1 MVDEEETQ
9 SEDSGQDPIEEL
21 QLKAK
26 KQLTIL
32 FAACASSVVFLGML
46 GFTYTTLTGKL
57 LSATQEPLIEMKNL
71 SGLVS
76 EEYSNLTMAVE
87 FYNHQM
93 KSLGQRLDDID
104 PTIDQTQFA
113 KLENV
118 IISQEHDFQV
128 FLSSAQDAV
137 FGLSEM
143 VSGSRGWRQDF
154 KSKLELAIAASE
166 ARALNLSDEVT
177 AVSSIQEAIDT
188 DASAPPNASMSSAR
202 RRRRTRRR
210 RATTS
215 AAAA

>member
-1 MVDEEETQ
+1 MADEEETQ

-32 FAACASSVVFLGML
+32 FAACASSVVFLGLL

-93 KSLGQRLDDID
+93 DSLGQRVGDID
-104 PTIDQTQFA
+104 PAIDRAQFA

-118 IISQEHDFQV
+118 IISQEHDFQI

-154 KSKLELAIAASE
+154 KGKLDLAIAASE
-166 ARALNLSDEVT
+166 ARALNLSDDGAKVG
-177 AVSSIQEAIDT
+177 SIQGAADA
-188 DASAPPNASMSSAR
+188 DASAP
-202 RRRRTRRR
+202 
-210 RATTS
+210 
-215 AAAA
+215 

>member
-93 KSLGQRLDDID
+93 KSLGQHLDDID

-143 VSGSRGWRQDF
+143 VSGSRGWRQNF
-154 KSKLELAIAASE
+154 KSKLDLAIAASE
-166 ARALNLSDEVT
+166 ARALNLSDEVA
-177 AVSSIQEAIDT
+177 AVSSIQEAIDG
-188 DASAPPNASMSSAR
+188 DVSAP
-202 RRRRTRRR
+202 
-210 RATTS
+210 
-215 AAAA
+215 

>member
-57 LSATQEPLIEMKNL
+57 LSATQKPLIEMKNL

-143 VSGSRGWRQDF
+143 VSGSRGWRQNF
-154 KSKLELAIAASE
+154 KSKLDLAIAASE
-166 ARALNLSDEVT
+166 ARALNLSDEVA
-177 AVSSIQEAIDT
+177 AVSSIQEAIDG
-188 DASAPPNASMSSAR
+188 DVSAP
-202 RRRRTRRR
+202 
-210 RATTS
+210 
-215 AAAA
+215 

>member
-9 SEDSGQDPIEEL
+9 SEDSGQGPIEEL

-143 VSGSRGWRQDF
+143 VSGSRGWRQNF
-154 KSKLELAIAASE
+154 KSKLDLAIAASE
-166 ARALNLSDEVT
+166 ARALNLSDEDA
-177 AVSSIQEAIDT
+177 AVSSIQEAIDG
-188 DASAPPNASMSSAR
+188 DVSAP
-202 RRRRTRRR
+202 
-210 RATTS
+210 
-215 AAAA
+215 

>member
-1 MVDEEETQ
+1 MADEEETQ

-57 LSATQEPLIEMKNL
+57 LSATQKPLIEMKNL

-93 KSLGQRLDDID
+93 DSLGQRLDDID
-104 PTIDQTQFA
+104 PAIDEAQFA

-143 VSGSRGWRQDF
+143 VSGSRSWRQDF

-188 DASAPPNASMSSAR
+188 DASAP
-202 RRRRTRRR
+202 
-210 RATTS
+210 
-215 AAAA
+215 

>member
-1 MVDEEETQ
+1 MTDEEETQ

-21 QLKAK
+21 QLKAN

-32 FAACASSVVFLGML
+32 FAACASSVVFLGLL

-57 LSATQEPLIEMKNL
+57 LSATQAPLIEMKNL

-76 EEYSNLTMAVE
+76 DEYSNLTMAVE

-93 KSLGQRLDDID
+93 DSLGQRLDDID
-104 PTIDQTQFA
+104 PAVDRAQFV

-118 IISQEHDFQV
+118 IISQENDFQV

-154 KSKLELAIAASE
+154 KAKLDLAIAASE
-166 ARALNLSDEVT
+166 ARAFNLSDDGA
-177 AVSSIQEAIDT
+177 AVSSIQEAMDA
-188 DASAPPNASMSSAR
+188 DASAP
-202 RRRRTRRR
+202 
-210 RATTS
+210 
-215 AAAA
+215 

>member
-1 MVDEEETQ
+1 MVNEEETQ

-143 VSGSRGWRQDF
+143 VSGSRGWRQNF
-154 KSKLELAIAASE
+154 KSKLDLAIAASE
-166 ARALNLSDEVT
+166 ARALNLSDEVA
-177 AVSSIQEAIDT
+177 AVSSIQEAIDG
-188 DASAPPNASMSSAR
+188 DVSAP
-202 RRRRTRRR
+202 
-210 RATTS
+210 
-215 AAAA
+215 

>member
-93 KSLGQRLDDID
+93 DSLGQRLDDID
-104 PTIDQTQFA
+104 PAIDEAQFA

-143 VSGSRGWRQDF
+143 VSGSRGWRQNF
-154 KSKLELAIAASE
+154 KSKLDLAIAASE
-166 ARALNLSDEVT
+166 ARALNLSDEVA
-177 AVSSIQEAIDT
+177 AVSSIQEAIDG
-188 DASAPPNASMSSAR
+188 DVSAP
-202 RRRRTRRR
+202 
-210 RATTS
+210 
-215 AAAA
+215 

>member
-143 VSGSRGWRQDF
+143 VSGSRGWRQNF
-154 KSKLELAIAASE
+154 KSKLDLAIAASE
-166 ARALNLSDEVT
+166 ARALNLSDEVA
-177 AVSSIQEAIDT
+177 AVSSIQEAIDG
-188 DASAPPNASMSSAR
+188 DVSAP
-202 RRRRTRRR
+202 
-210 RATTS
+210 
-215 AAAA
+215 

>member
-1 MVDEEETQ
+1 MVNEEETQ

-118 IISQEHDFQV
+118 IISQKHDFQV

-143 VSGSRGWRQDF
+143 VSGSRGWRQNF
-154 KSKLELAIAASE
+154 KSKLDLAIAASE
-166 ARALNLSDEVT
+166 ARAFKLSDEVA
-177 AVSSIQEAIDT
+177 AVSSIQEAIDG
-188 DASAPPNASMSSAR
+188 DVSAP
-202 RRRRTRRR
+202 
-210 RATTS
+210 
-215 AAAA
+215 

>member
-143 VSGSRGWRQDF
+143 VSGSRGWRQNF
-154 KSKLELAIAASE
+154 KSKLDLAIAASE
-166 ARALNLSDEVT
+166 ARALNLSDEDA
-177 AVSSIQEAIDT
+177 AVSSIQEAIDG
-188 DASAPPNASMSSAR
+188 DVSAP
-202 RRRRTRRR
+202 
-210 RATTS
+210 
-215 AAAA
+215 

>member
-1 MVDEEETQ
+1 MVNEEETQ

-57 LSATQEPLIEMKNL
+57 LSATQKPLIEMKNL

-93 KSLGQRLDDID
+93 DSLGQRLDDID
-104 PTIDQTQFA
+104 PAIDEAQFA

-143 VSGSRGWRQDF
+143 VSGSRSWRQDF

-188 DASAPPNASMSSAR
+188 DASAP
-202 RRRRTRRR
+202 
-210 RATTS
+210 
-215 AAAA
+215 

>member
-1 MVDEEETQ
+1 MVNEEETQ

-57 LSATQEPLIEMKNL
+57 LSATQKPLIEMKNL

-143 VSGSRGWRQDF
+143 VSGSRGWRQNF
-154 KSKLELAIAASE
+154 KSKLDLAIAASE
-166 ARALNLSDEVT
+166 ARALNLSDEVA
-177 AVSSIQEAIDT
+177 AVSSIQEAIDG
-188 DASAPPNASMSSAR
+188 DVSAP
-202 RRRRTRRR
+202 
-210 RATTS
+210 
-215 AAAA
+215 

>member
-1 MVDEEETQ
+1 MADEEETKP
-9 SEDSGQDPIEEL
+9 EDNGQDLVEEL

-26 KQLTIL
+26 KQLTLL
-32 FAACASSVVFLGML
+32 FAACASGVVFLGLL
-46 GFTYTTLTGKL
+46 GFTYTSLTGKL

-93 KSLGQRLDDID
+93 DSLGQRLDQID
-104 PTIDQTQFA
+104 PAIDQAQFA
-113 KLENV
+113 KLEDV
-118 IISQEHDFQV
+118 IISQEHDFQL

-154 KSKLELAIAASE
+154 KGKLDLAIAASE
-166 ARALNLSDEVT
+166 ARALNLSDEDMAMT
-177 AVSSIQEAIDT
+177 ATESMNSDS
-188 DASAPPNASMSSAR
+188 SAP
-202 RRRRTRRR
+202 
-210 RATTS
+210 
-215 AAAA
+215 